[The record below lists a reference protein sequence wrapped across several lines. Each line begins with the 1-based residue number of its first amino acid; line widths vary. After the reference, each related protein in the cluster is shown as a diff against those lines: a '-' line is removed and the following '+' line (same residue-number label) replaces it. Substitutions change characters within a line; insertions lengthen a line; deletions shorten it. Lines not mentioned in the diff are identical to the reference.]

1 MASFNHQA
9 KWQQHIYTM
18 FSFLDLRGNEAHRLK
33 SLFLS
38 QMNLLRDQQV
48 TWNSRAMSF
57 VSSYFVFLA
66 TTQSTWLERDR
77 NGDKKWRKRQK
88 LDGNGRERD
97 KDYQQQHVE
106 MYIARTNVIIRCH
119 CGSSER
125 HTWNNMQNK
134 HELAIFCHI

>member
-9 KWQQHIYTM
+9 MWQQHIYTM

-66 TTQSTWLERDR
+66 TQSTWLERDR

-106 MYIARTNVIIRCH
+106 MFIARTNVIIRCH